1 MILAI
6 TTSSAMLL
14 SRARAPLGADEGYLW
29 YGVQQLLK
37 GRMPHRDFKSYEPG
51 RYLWSGLFA
60 RLFGN
65 SMLVLRGSTHLFFA
79 AGLATALMALRT
91 LDTGWPVVAC
101 AAAALAVVA
110 HPQHKQFEHG
120 AILLAWAANASL
132 WAAPSGWTMAWA
144 AATVTLSL
152 FLGFNLFLYF
162 GAALAA
168 TLCAGVALSVIH
180 PDRQL
185 ILVLLGSGALGLLP
199 FALMLCS
206 PGFARAFHRRRVATV
221 AARGE
226 SNLSLPLPWP
236 WRSPPR
242 QLGPLDR
249 LHRLAFQCVFFGVFA
264 LPVAA
269 IVLAFASPHTYAALL
284 PAATLGIFVAHHAA
298 SRADPPHITQT
309 LAPCCLLAIQLCGSH
324 PMLAFGVAASCLW
337 LAWPLQP
344 WVLRH
349 RTHPPLV
356 RRDAGGWAIDT
367 SQPDAR
373 ILETAAKLCADA
385 GSAPLFAA
393 PAFPAFYARLG
404 FDAPVYDTFSLY
416 PASARAQRE
425 MIEGIERARTPVAIV
440 SDAPIDG
447 REELRFS
454 QTHPLVW
461 AHLHACF
468 APGRQE
474 AGTDLH
480 VFTR

>member
-1 MILAI
+1 
-6 TTSSAMLL
+6 MLL

-101 AAAALAVVA
+101 AAAALAA
-110 HPQHKQFEHG
+110 LSHPQHKQFEHG

-132 WAAPSGWTMAWA
+132 WASPSGVTLAWA

-168 TLCAGVALSVIH
+168 TLCAGIALGAI
-180 PDRQL
+180 PLDRQL
-185 ILVLLGSGALGLLP
+185 IVVLLGSGALGLLP
-199 FALMLCS
+199 FGLMLCS
-206 PGFARAFHRRRVATV
+206 PGFARSFHRRRVATV

-236 WRSPPR
+236 WRSAPR
-242 QLGPLDR
+242 QLGTLDR
-249 LHRLAFQCVFFGVFA
+249 PHRIAFQWVFLGLFA
-264 LPVAA
+264 LPLAA
-269 IVLAFASPHTYAALL
+269 IVLAFASPDTHAILL
-284 PAATLGIFVAHHAA
+284 PAAALGMFVAHHAA
-298 SRADPPHITQT
+298 SRADPPHITQS
-309 LAPCCLLAIQLCGSH
+309 LAPCGLLAIQLCGSS
-324 PMLAFGVAASCLW
+324 PVLALAVAASCLW
-337 LAWPLQP
+337 LVWPLQP

-349 RTHPPLV
+349 RMHAPLL

-373 ILETAAKLCADA
+373 ILETAAELCADA
-385 GSAPLFAA
+385 GSASLFAA
-393 PAFPAFYARLG
+393 PAFPALYARLR

-416 PASARAQRE
+416 PAGERAQQD

-440 SDAPIDG
+440 SDAPVDG

-468 APGRQE
+468 AAGRQE
-474 AGTDLH
+474 PGTDLH